1 MKKFNVENAKARLG
15 ESPEIMMALGFYDF
29 FCACGGFFVYMKNK
43 ELPPDLHRALAHL
56 EDSFVKANVDVA
68 LPLFERALPYFEAA
82 AKDFKK
88 NKAFE
93 HADRLDVAAKE
104 FKSLVKE
111 LRVAKANYERVLN
124 ENA

>member
-15 ESPEIMMALGFYDF
+15 ESPEIMMALGFYEF
-29 FCACGGFFVYMKNK
+29 FCACGGFFVFMKNK

-93 HADRLDVAAKE
+93 YADRLDVTAKE